1 MYNEM
6 PVFDYEDIQLIP
18 NKCIIKSRSE
28 ADTHVTLGDY
38 TFKLPVVPANM
49 QTIIDEDIAEKLAKN
64 GYFYIMHRFD
74 EASRKTFVK
83 RMHDQGLIA
92 SISVGVKDYEYD
104 FVSSLK
110 DDAPEFITIDIAHGH
125 SDSVIEMIKHIKKEL
140 PDTFVIAGNV
150 GTPEAVRELENAGA
164 DATKVGIGPGKV
176 CITKVKT
183 GFGTGGWQLAAL
195 RWCAKA
201 ARKPIIADGGIR
213 THGDIAKSIRF
224 GATMVMIGSLF
235 AGHLESPGKLVEVD
249 GKQYKEY
256 YGSASEYQKGEHKN
270 VEGKKILLPVK
281 GHLKDTLVEMQE
293 DLQSSISYAG
303 GRDLHALT
311 RVDYVIVKNSI
322 WNGDSIQ
329 NRKVV
334 IIFRILLL

>member
-49 QTIIDEDIAEKLAKN
+49 QTIIDEDIAEQLAKD

-74 EASRKTFVK
+74 EASRKPFVK
-83 RMHDQGLIA
+83 RMHDQDLIA

-125 SDSVIEMIKHIKKEL
+125 SDSVINMIKHIKKEL
-140 PDTFVIAGNV
+140 PATFVIAGNV

-281 GHLKDTLVEMQE
+281 GHLKDTLVEMKE

-322 WNGDSIQ
+322 WNGDSI
-329 NRKVV
+329 
-334 IIFRILLL
+334 